1 MKVLRTIS
9 FSMVLTVLAVWSTVA
24 QATQDSLHVSDSS
37 LNIYINSSDTVHIY
51 HTDTVVVAQDT
62 TTRRGIFE
70 QPITTEKPDEELD
83 PTSILRTISVGK
95 IIWSIIF
102 LLLTYFII
110 KVLSNLLNIIA
121 ERSAKYRITVK
132 GMIPVVRILGWIFGI
147 YAVIG
152 GVISPSLQAVIAVMA
167 SVGIAVGF
175 AAQDILKNI
184 FGGLMIIFDRPFK
197 VGDKI
202 EVGKYYGEVVEI
214 GLRST
219 RVVTPDDSLVSVPNA
234 EIMNQSV
241 SNANSGEPNCQ
252 VVAEIYLPITID
264 TDMVRKIALEAA
276 QVSKY
281 IYLNKPISVLF
292 FNEIKERR
300 SYLKM
305 RLKAY
310 VMDIRHEFNFKSDMT
325 EIVLKELLS
334 EGIIKPQELY

>member
-1 MKVLRTIS
+1 MKALAYLFFMVVFPCSIFGQASVDSTHRT
-9 FSMVLTVLAVWSTVA
+9 
-24 QATQDSLHVSDSS
+24 DSS
-37 LNIYINSSDTVHIY
+37 LNIHISSSDTVHIY
-51 HTDTVVVAQDT
+51 HTDTVVVATDT
-62 TTRRGIFE
+62 TKRQGIFSEPIAVQE
-70 QPITTEKPDEELD
+70 QSEKELD

-95 IIWSIIF
+95 IIWSFIF

-110 KVLSNLLNIIA
+110 KVLSNLLNLIA

-132 GMIPVVRILGWIFGI
+132 GLIPIIRIVGWIFGI

-152 GVISPSLQAVIAVMA
+152 GIIHPPLQTVFAVMA
-167 SVGIAVGF
+167 SVGIAIGF

-184 FGGLMIIFDRPFK
+184 FGGLMIVFDRPFK

-219 RVVTPDDSLVSVPNA
+219 RVITPDDSLVSVPNA

-264 TDMVRKIALEAA
+264 TDKVRKIALEAA

-281 IYLNKPISVLF
+281 IYLNKPITVLF

-334 EGIIKPQELY
+334 EEVIKPEELY